1 MKNQAKQNPMRA
13 IANPPPQIFSHNER
27 SWRRVSRK
35 CSLNKLSELRLIV
48 NQLSEALFRKLDNRT
63 MVCACTVF
71 ASM

>member
-1 MKNQAKQNPMRA
+1 MINQAKQKPMRT